1 MARRGTIGKGI
12 EGFAED
18 LGRLLGTAQ
27 AKAQGW
33 IGQRHTIAKQ
43 LQQIRDTAS
52 GLLAELTGT
61 HQPAA
66 GRRRGRPAKSAA
78 AAVLAALSGQ
88 SAASGASGSGSPK
101 RRRRLSAK
109 ARKAISEAQKR
120 RWAAVR
126 AAKK

>member
-1 MARRGTIGKGI
+1 MARRKRAAGGIG
-12 EGFAED
+12 GFAED

-43 LQQIRDTAS
+43 LQQIRDTAA
-52 GLLAELTGT
+52 GLLSELTNT
-61 HQPAA
+61 AA
-66 GRRRGRPAKSAA
+66 PRRRGGRRSTVEIA
-78 AAVLAALSGQ
+78 
-88 SAASGASGSGSPK
+88 AASGGPAVRRK
-101 RRRRLSAK
+101 RKLSAK
-109 ARKAISEAQKR
+109 ARKAISDAQKR

>member
-1 MARRGTIGKGI
+1 MARRRRRSARSI

-33 IGQRHTIAKQ
+33 IGQRQTIAKQ

-52 GLLAELTGT
+52 GLLADLTSKSSAVGR
-61 HQPAA
+61 
-66 GRRRGRPAKSAA
+66 GRRRAVAA
-78 AAVLAALSGQ
+78 ATAV
-88 SAASGASGSGSPK
+88 GSGIV
-101 RRRRLSAK
+101 RRKRRLSKK
-109 ARKAISEAQKR
+109 ARKAISDAQKR

-126 AAKK
+126 AARK

>member
-1 MARRGTIGKGI
+1 MARRGRPARGI

-43 LQQIRDTAS
+43 LQEIRDTAS
-52 GLLAELTGT
+52 GLLSELTSTSVQRGLKRGRR
-61 HQPAA
+61 AA
-66 GRRRGRPAKSAA
+66 GSAA
-78 AAVLAALSGQ
+78 GAVVDAVAPRKRKLS
-88 SAASGASGSGSPK
+88 K
-101 RRRRLSAK
+101 K
-109 ARKAISEAQKR
+109 ARKAISDAQKR

-126 AAKK
+126 AAKAAKK

>member
-1 MARRGTIGKGI
+1 MAGRRGRRAKGI

-52 GLLAELTGT
+52 GLLSELAG
-61 HQPAA
+61 AA
-66 GRRRGRPAKSAA
+66 SSGRRRGRRAAGAVAA
-78 AAVLAALSGQ
+78 A
-88 SAASGASGSGSPK
+88 GATGVI
-101 RRRRLSAK
+101 RRKRRLSAK
-109 ARKAISEAQKR
+109 ARKAISDAQKK

-126 AAKK
+126 AAKNAKK